1 MGDPQKALTMT
12 RNAFDVAIADL
23 ENMDDDHFR
32 DSTLLMQL
40 LRDNIQLWTSE
51 LPPEEIY

>member
-1 MGDPQKALTMT
+1 MT
-12 RNAFDVAIADL
+12 REAFDVAIADL
-23 ENMDDDHFR
+23 DNMDDDYFR
-32 DSTLLMQL
+32 ESTLLMQL

>member
-1 MGDPQKALTMT
+1 MGDPQKALSMT
-12 RNAFDVAIADL
+12 REAFDVAIADL
-23 ENMDDDHFR
+23 DNLDDDYFR
-32 DSTLLMQL
+32 ESTLLMQL

>member
-1 MGDPQKALTMT
+1 MGDPQKALSMT
-12 RNAFDVAIADL
+12 REAFDVAIADL
-23 ENMDDDHFR
+23 DNMDDDYFR
-32 DSTLLMQL
+32 ESTLLMQL

>member
-1 MGDPQKALTMT
+1 MGDPQKALKTT
-12 RNAFDVAIADL
+12 RDAFDVAIADL
-23 ENMDDDHFR
+23 DNIDDEYFS